1 MMTIHKFIKKG
12 KKNNKPYNYDELS
25 QCLFF
30 INALLSPLHPNISK
44 NFLHTVLYT
53 FL

>member
-1 MMTIHKFIKKG
+1 MTIKFDKKKE
-12 KKNNKPYNYDELS
+12 KKNDKPYNYDELS
-25 QCLFF
+25 QCLFL